1 MIEGTAM
8 RQGRRLREAERS
20 HRRWLNRFVRGRR
33 PDRNPLRR
41 RSDRVETYLLAG
53 TLAAGIAGAPFA
65 AQAAGHA
72 AYASALRVERAQH
85 AASHQV
91 KATLL
96 QPAGST
102 TANGLVLDA
111 YVPTQARWT
120 SVTGVVRTGQLM
132 AAVGTSKGATVTVW
146 TNVSGTLVTS
156 PLEPSQVASQADM
169 AAAGAIIG
177 IGLLYLCQAVV
188 IRQVLNRRRIA
199 AWDADW
205 TLTEPMWSR
214 QSW

>member
-1 MIEGTAM
+1 MK
-8 RQGRRLREAERS
+8 QGRRLREAEPS
-20 HRRWLNRFVRGRR
+20 EGRWLNRFVRGRR
-33 PDRNPLRR
+33 LDRNPLRR
-41 RSDRVETYLLAG
+41 ASDRVETYLLAG

-65 AQAAGHA
+65 AQAAGDAAHA
-72 AYASALRVERAQH
+72 AALRVERAQH

-96 QPAGST
+96 QPAGDT
-102 TANGLVLDA
+102 TANGVVLDA
-111 YVPTQARWT
+111 YVPTRARWT
-120 SVTGVVRTGQLM
+120 SVTGAIRTGQLM
-132 AAVGTSKGATVTVW
+132 AAVGTSKGATVSVW
-146 TNVSGTLVTS
+146 TNASGALVAS

-169 AAAGAIIG
+169 AAVGAITG

-188 IRQVLNRRRIA
+188 IRRVLNRRRMA

-205 TLTEPMWSR
+205 ALTGPMWNR

>member
-1 MIEGTAM
+1 M
-8 RQGRRLREAERS
+8 RQGRRLREAGQS
-20 HRRWLNRFVRGRR
+20 QGRWLNRFVRGRR

-41 RSDRVETYLLAG
+41 KSDRVETYLLAG

-72 AYASALRVERAQH
+72 AYAAALRVERAQH

-91 KATLL
+91 RATLL

-102 TANGLVLDA
+102 TANGFVLDA
-111 YVPTQARWT
+111 YVPTRARWT

-146 TNVSGTLVTS
+146 TNTSGALVAS

-169 AAAGAIIG
+169 AATGAIAG
-177 IGLLYLCQAVV
+177 IGLCYLCQAVV
-188 IRQVLNRRRIA
+188 IRRVLNRRRMA

-205 TLTEPMWSR
+205 TLTEPTWNR
-214 QSW
+214 QRW